1 MSCDSVIKALSLF
14 LYGELSFEEEEAV
27 HRHLDGCGD
36 CRQALARERALHNAL
51 DEAALNPPADLLAEC
66 RGGLRRS
73 LDRESVRRGNWL
85 VRFWD
90 WTGQPVSPGFL
101 KPAGALALLF
111 LGFFAGRLFQSG
123 PVAVPPQAEP
133 VYQEDAAT
141 RRLLFDAAGA
151 VNDPALRLDSVAILG
166 ERAGSPEIGRM
177 LVRTV
182 RSDPNPAVR
191 LKAID
196 GLESYGGQAEVRQAL
211 SEVLLNDDNLG
222 VRTHAVDLLRQ
233 HRDLAVAGVLQQ
245 VMGKESNDYVRMQ
258 CRKMLEEMN
267 ASLETF

>member
-1 MSCDSVIKALSLF
+1 MSCDSVTKALSLF

-27 HRHLDGCGD
+27 HRHLDGCED
-36 CRQALARERALHNAL
+36 CRQALVRERALHNAL
-51 DEAALNPPADLLAEC
+51 DEVALHPPADLLAEC

-73 LDRESVRRGNWL
+73 LDRESVRRNNWL
-85 VRFWD
+85 VRVWD
-90 WTGQPVSPGFL
+90 WTGQPVSPSFL
-101 KPAGALALLF
+101 KPAGAVALLM
-111 LGFFAGRLFQSG
+111 LGFLAGRLLQPAPG
-123 PVAVPPQAEP
+123 GAPPQP

-151 VNDPALRLDSVAILG
+151 VNDPTLRLDSVAILG
-166 ERAGSPEIGRM
+166 ARTGSPEVSRM

-182 RSDPNPAVR
+182 RSDPNPVVR

-196 GLESYGGQAEVRQAL
+196 GLKSYGGQAEVRKAL

-233 HRDLAVAGVLQQ
+233 HRDLALAGVLQQ
-245 VMGKESNDYVRMQ
+245 VMSKESNDYVRLQ
-258 CRKMLEEMN
+258 CQKMLEELN

>member
-1 MSCDSVIKALSLF
+1 MSCDSVTKALSLF

-27 HRHLDGCGD
+27 HQHLDGCGD

-51 DEAALNPPADLLAEC
+51 DEAALHPPADLLAVC
-66 RGGLRRS
+66 RGDLRRN
-73 LDRESVRRGNWL
+73 LGRESARRRNWL
-85 VRFWD
+85 LRVWD

-101 KPAGALALLF
+101 KPAGAVALLM
-111 LGFFAGRLFQSG
+111 LGFFAGRLLQ
-123 PVAVPPQAEP
+123 PVPGTAPAQT
-133 VYQEDAAT
+133 VYAEDAAT

-151 VNDPALRLDSVAILG
+151 VNDPSLRLDSVAILG
-166 ERAGSPEIGRM
+166 TRTGSPEVSRM

-182 RSDPNPAVR
+182 RSDPNPVVR

-196 GLESYGGQAEVRQAL
+196 GLKSYGGQAEVREAL

-233 HRDLAVAGVLQQ
+233 HQDLALAGVLQQ
-245 VMGKESNDYVRMQ
+245 VMGKESNEYVRMQ
-258 CRKMLEEMN
+258 CQKMLEELN

>member
-1 MSCDSVIKALSLF
+1 MSCDSVTKALSLF

-27 HRHLDGCGD
+27 HQHLDGCGD

-51 DEAALNPPADLLAEC
+51 DEVAVNPPADLLAEC
-66 RGGLRRS
+66 RGDLRRN
-73 LDRESVRRGNWL
+73 LDRESVRRRNWL
-85 VRFWD
+85 VRAWD
-90 WTGQPVSPGFL
+90 WTGQPVSPSFL
-101 KPAGALALLF
+101 KPAGAVALLM
-111 LGFFAGRLFQSG
+111 LGFFAGRLLQPAPGTS
-123 PVAVPPQAEP
+123 PAQT
-133 VYQEDAAT
+133 VYAEDAAT

-151 VNDPALRLDSVAILG
+151 VNDPSLRLDSVAILG
-166 ERAGSPEIGRM
+166 ARTGSPEVSRM

-182 RSDPNPAVR
+182 RSDPNPVVR

-196 GLESYGGQAEVRQAL
+196 GLKSYGGQAEVRQAL

-233 HRDLAVAGVLQQ
+233 HQDLALAGVLQQ

-258 CRKMLEEMN
+258 CQKMLEELN

>member
-1 MSCDSVIKALSLF
+1 MSCESVGKTLSLF

-36 CRQALARERALHNAL
+36 CRQALARERALHKAL
-51 DEAALNPPADLLAEC
+51 DAGALNPPADLLAEC
-66 RGGLRRS
+66 RGDLRRK
-73 LDRESVRRGNWL
+73 LGRESVRRRNWL
-85 VRFWD
+85 VRVWD

-101 KPAGALALLF
+101 KPAGAVALLV
-111 LGFFAGRLFQSG
+111 LGFFAGRLWQPAPG
-123 PVAVPPQAEP
+123 GAPAQP
-133 VYQEDAAT
+133 VYAEDAAT
-141 RRLLFDAAGA
+141 RRLLFDAAVA
-151 VNDPALRLDSVAILG
+151 VNDPSLRLDSVAILG
-166 ERAGSPEIGRM
+166 AREESPEVSRM
-177 LVRTV
+177 LVRAV
-182 RSDPNPAVR
+182 RNDPNPVVR

-196 GLESYGGQAEVRQAL
+196 GLKSYGGQAEVRQAL

-233 HRDLAVAGVLQQ
+233 HQDLALAGVLQQ

-258 CRKMLEEMN
+258 CQKMLEELN

>member
-27 HRHLDGCGD
+27 HQHLDGCGD
-36 CRQALARERALHNAL
+36 CRQALAREKTLHNAL
-51 DEAALNPPADLLAEC
+51 DEAAWHPPADLLAEC
-66 RGGLRRS
+66 RGDLRRN
-73 LDRESVRRGNWL
+73 LDRESVRRRNWL
-85 VRFWD
+85 VRAWD
-90 WTGQPVSPGFL
+90 WTGQPVSPSFL
-101 KPAGALALLF
+101 KPAGAVALLM
-111 LGFFAGRLFQSG
+111 LGFFAGRLLQPAPG
-123 PVAVPPQAEP
+123 AAPAQP
-133 VYQEDAAT
+133 VYAEDAAT

-151 VNDPALRLDSVAILG
+151 VNDPTLRLDSVAILG
-166 ERAGSPEIGRM
+166 ARTGSPEVSRM

-182 RSDPNPAVR
+182 RSDPNPVVR

-196 GLESYGGQAEVRQAL
+196 GLQSYGGQAEVRKAL

-222 VRTHAVDLLRQ
+222 VRTHAVDVLRQ
-233 HRDLAVAGVLQQ
+233 HQDLAVAGVLQQ

-258 CRKMLEEMN
+258 CQKMLEEMN

>member
-1 MSCDSVIKALSLF
+1 MTCDSVVKALSLF
-14 LYGELSFEEEEAV
+14 LYGELTFEEEEAV
-27 HRHLDGCGD
+27 HLHLDGCDD
-36 CRQALARERALHNAL
+36 CRQALVRERALHDAL
-51 DEAALNPPADLLAEC
+51 DEVALQPPADLLAEC
-66 RGGLRRS
+66 RAGLRRS
-73 LDRESVRRGNWL
+73 LDRESVRRRNWL

-101 KPAGALALLF
+101 KPAGALALLM
-111 LGFFAGRLFQSG
+111 LGFFAGRLFQTG
-123 PVAVPPQAEP
+123 PTATPPQP

-141 RRLLFDAAGA
+141 RQLLFDAAGA

-166 ERAGSPEIGRM
+166 ERTGSPEVSQM

-182 RSDPNPAVR
+182 RYDPTPAVR

-196 GLESYGGQAEVRQAL
+196 GLKSYGGQAEVRQAL

-233 HRDLAVAGVLQQ
+233 HQGPAVAGVLQQ

-258 CRKMLEEMN
+258 CQKMLEEMN